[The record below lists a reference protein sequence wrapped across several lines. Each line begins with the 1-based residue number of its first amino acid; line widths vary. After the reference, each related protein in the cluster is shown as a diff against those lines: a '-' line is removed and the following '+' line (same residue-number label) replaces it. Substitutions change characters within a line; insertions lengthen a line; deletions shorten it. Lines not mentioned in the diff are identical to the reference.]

1 MTNPYFET
9 HLQKNF
15 HTSSDVI
22 RLCCEAPASN
32 IKMWSIHLEKNFH
45 TLSNVI
51 RLHCISI
58 KYWHIQNQWVLSLV
72 EDFPSDIKYYW
83 HKTIK
88 NPWIWEKAKVSEQK
102 YSSTVIDISIPL
114 KWCTKIKYWCKK
126 HPNSLSLELNCGLL
140 NKTPKPWNSDLEI
153 WSVFSDDKV
162 WILRHSKI
170 LLRRIFSRLFVKWS
184 ISCHKWRVIKR
195 HSQKRDGQ
203 WQRFWQPP

>member
-1 MTNPYFET
+1 MINPYFEK

-88 NPWIWEKAKVSEQK
+88 NPWIWEKRKYRNKNTLQLSSIYQSGWSDVWRLNIDAKNIQ
-102 YSSTVIDISIPL
+102 
-114 KWCTKIKYWCKK
+114 
-126 HPNSLSLELNCGLL
+126 
-140 NKTPKPWNSDLEI
+140 
-153 WSVFSDDKV
+153 
-162 WILRHSKI
+162 ILW
-170 LLRRIFSRLFVKWS
+170 V
-184 ISCHKWRVIKR
+184 
-195 HSQKRDGQ
+195 
-203 WQRFWQPP
+203 